1 MIKTCQKCGHVN
13 PAATGDDLEACPGC
27 GAIYSRV
34 AAAMAATAGKSTPG
48 VAADLRDLRL
58 AARSVGAAA
67 GSSDDTHGFAE
78 NMRKLSLY
86 PTFRGLVR
94 LIYLAWM
101 LLAVGAALGGVTA
114 LFMSSGL
121 ARLGGLIGGVF
132 LALFFAVIAKVTSE
146 AALMLADL
154 SDAAVQIAARMKS

>member
-13 PAATGDDLEACPGC
+13 PAAMGDDLEACPEC

-34 AAAMAATAGKSTPG
+34 AAAMAGTGKATPALE
-48 VAADLRDLRL
+48 ADLRDSRF
-58 AARSVGAAA
+58 AARPAGAIT
-67 GSSDDTHGFAE
+67 GSNDDTHAFAE
-78 NMRKLSLY
+78 SMRKLSLY

-101 LLAVGAALGGVTA
+101 LLAVLAALGGVTA
-114 LFMSSGL
+114 LFMGSGSTK
-121 ARLGGLIGGVF
+121 LGGLVGGVF
-132 LALFFAVIAKVTSE
+132 LTLFFAVIAKATSE
-146 AALMLADL
+146 MALMLADL